1 MYIRSLHLGDFRSW
15 QSLDLDLTPG
25 VTVFAGSN
33 GNGKTNIVEAVG
45 YLAHLGSHR
54 VSGDAPLV
62 REGCS
67 SARVSATAVNH
78 GRELTAHLV
87 INAHGANKAAVNRT
101 ALKNQRGLAGI
112 VRTTMFAPEDLALV
126 RGEPEQRRQ
135 FLDQVMIARYP
146 RLAGVRSDYDRAL
159 RQRNAL
165 LRSAGGPAGG
175 RPDESALVTLDVWDA
190 RIAHLG
196 GQIMSARM
204 QLVHDLAPHVAEAYA
219 RLAPGSRPALI
230 GYTSTVDS
238 ELQDAGVVA
247 VPATAEP
254 GLLDPDVAEAV
265 LLAALADRR
274 TADLE
279 RRVTLSGPHRDDLL
293 LVLGTQPAKGFASHG
308 ESWSFALTLRLASH
322 RMQRAD
328 GTEPVVILDDV
339 FAELDAARRKQL
351 VVLAGEAEQV
361 LITAAVADDIPT
373 GLREV
378 SEVHTVTTETTDGRR
393 VSVLD
398 AATPEAAEA
407 PEVPD
412 SPDSPDNPESA
423 GGEP

>member
-1 MYIRSLHLGDFRSW
+1 
-15 QSLDLDLTPG
+15 
-25 VTVFAGSN
+25 
-33 GNGKTNIVEAVG
+33 
-45 YLAHLGSHR
+45 
-54 VSGDAPLV
+54 
-62 REGCS
+62 
-67 SARVSATAVNH
+67 
-78 GRELTAHLV
+78 
-87 INAHGANKAAVNRT
+87 
-101 ALKNQRGLAGI
+101 
-112 VRTTMFAPEDLALV
+112 
-126 RGEPEQRRQ
+126 
-135 FLDQVMIARYP
+135 
-146 RLAGVRSDYDRAL
+146 
-159 RQRNAL
+159 
-165 LRSAGGPAGG
+165 
-175 RPDESALVTLDVWDA
+175 
-190 RIAHLG
+190 
-196 GQIMSARM
+196 
-204 QLVHDLAPHVAEAYA
+204 
-219 RLAPGSRPALI
+219 
-230 GYTSTVDS
+230 VDS

-247 VPATAEP
+247 GTATAEP